1 MGRNSIDVI
10 LVSSARRPRQIAEAW
25 PVACDPSWNGHIDG
39 PLLCLKHNDLHSNT
53 QKYAPS
59 LIIMEPLSPASGK
72 LRPNLTG
79 ASETLLAIV
88 AARAIDANSKR
99 PILGDA
105 HAIRIFQSLDYDF
118 SKLAVHPYK
127 AAVLALRARY
137 LDRWVAAFLA
147 QARQQGETVTVL
159 HLAAGLDTRA
169 LRLQEEARTTNS
181 SSNEVVHWVDVE
193 LPAVVDV
200 RRRLNM
206 PEPTVPGMR
215 YDLKAADVAEE
226 NWLAK
231 LGLPRH
237 QRTFVVFEGLT
248 MYLDPTRGRALIRDL
263 TDYFVADGNQM
274 AFDCVHSA
282 VVLMQKLEPIVRNTS
297 SSFRWAINDPKDLE
311 ACHDGLQ
318 LREEISAMNNPGVLE
333 MSVLLRWAIWL
344 VSWIPGVKQLSR
356 FVRYEW

>member
-1 MGRNSIDVI
+1 M
-10 LVSSARRPRQIAEAW
+10 Q
-25 PVACDPSWNGHIDG
+25 
-39 PLLCLKHNDLHSNT
+39 PLL
-53 QKYAPS
+53 PS
-59 LIIMEPLSPASGK
+59 PGK

-88 AARAIDANSKR
+88 AARAIDASSTQ

-105 HAIRIFQSLDYDF
+105 YAIHIAQSLDYDF
-118 SKLAVHPYK
+118 SKLAVHHYK

-169 LRLQEEARTTNS
+169 LRLQEYIRPADGS
-181 SSNEVVHWVDVE
+181 SAAEVVHWVDVE

-200 RRRLNM
+200 RRRLRI

-215 YDLKAADVAEE
+215 YDLKASDVAEE

-231 LGLPRH
+231 LGLPRQ

-263 TDYFVADGNQM
+263 TDYFVAEGNQM
-274 AFDCVHSA
+274 AFDCIHSA
-282 VVLMQKLEPIVRNTS
+282 VVLLQKLEPIVRNTS
-297 SSFRWAINDPKDLE
+297 SSFRWAINNPKDLE
-311 ACHDGLQ
+311 ACHSGLQ
-318 LREEISAMNNPGVLE
+318 LREEISAMDNPVISE
-333 MSVLLRWAIWL
+333 MSVLLRWLIWL
-344 VSWIPGVKQLSR
+344 VSWIPGVKKQSR